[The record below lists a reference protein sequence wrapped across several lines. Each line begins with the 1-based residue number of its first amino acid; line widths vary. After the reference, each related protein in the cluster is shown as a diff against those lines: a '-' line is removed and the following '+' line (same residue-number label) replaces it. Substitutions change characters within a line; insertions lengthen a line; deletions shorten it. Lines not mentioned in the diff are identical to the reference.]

1 MNKKQDVAPSVEIEK
16 KIQEQVVKLPVQEE
30 SKTMAITDGEND
42 STELAV
48 VESDKA
54 DKEDRLAQAKETLA
68 EIPSVAQVVQ
78 QAPGEIT
85 ATQAGTKVSEQDM
98 IEEAQVFEKIDKEAA
113 QKESAIDYQ
122 LETLWTS
129 GRKEMLNQER
139 ALNKESLK
147 SREAVKKETE
157 KEKLE
162 QSDQIK
168 K

>member
-98 IEEAQVFEKIDKEAA
+98 IEEAQVFEKIDKEVA
-113 QKESAIDYQ
+113 QK
-122 LETLWTS
+122 
-129 GRKEMLNQER
+129 
-139 ALNKESLK
+139 
-147 SREAVKKETE
+147 
-157 KEKLE
+157 
-162 QSDQIK
+162 
-168 K
+168 